1 MLYLD
6 NHLNFLSI
14 NPIIKLWLYRLIAM
28 NKPIFQ
34 RLTGKQSAG
43 LHQLG
48 PSLKEPFSVMIF
60 QDKLT
65 QKFPQA
71 IKAIKLLGNSSIKNN
86 HYSRHCS
93 SKSDNNHVPAP
104 HYERNRKLLAKI
116 FMIWSLALILLL
128 CNVLGIL

>member
-1 MLYLD
+1 M
-6 NHLNFLSI
+6 
-14 NPIIKLWLYRLIAM
+14 YRLIAM
-28 NKPIFQ
+28 NKPIFQLIYHFTYFMIGIFQ

-128 CNVLGIL
+128 CNVLGIF